1 MLYILCTVIL
11 LVALIGLSV
20 FQILLAM
27 GKPYGRYAWGG
38 AHVVLPRRLRIA
50 SALSV
55 VLYAIFALIVLDAAG
70 YVTIFASKIPIL
82 VLASYSTLGIVMN
95 ALSRSN
101 KERAV
106 MTPLVTVLALCSWLL
121 YFQ

>member
-11 LVALIGLSV
+11 LVALVGLSV

-106 MTPLVTVLALCSWLL
+106 MTPLVTVLALYSWLL
-121 YFQ
+121 YLQ